1 MCDNILVCLIND
13 VIYESPKQINEILS
27 SLTAA
32 EIYCLFLY
40 SRLDSSIGAARRR
53 STSAKDEKLC
63 SQKSINSHLIHICT
77 HLDSVRVGAV
87 DAPDEFN
94 DFSRINVMER
104 ASNNNILSF

>member
-1 MCDNILVCLIND
+1 MNRQNKLMKFFQAWPPPKFIVYFYTRVSSVLILQS
-13 VIYESPKQINEILS
+13 E
-27 SLTAA
+27 
-32 EIYCLFLY
+32 
-40 SRLDSSIGAARRR
+40 RLDVDRRTR
-53 STSAKDEKLC
+53 KMKNCAVKNQS
-63 SQKSINSHLIHICT
+63 IHICT